1 MARSYLIYGTKSK
14 QFFPHLQPTQ
24 QKTQK
29 IWNLRILRSYRIF
42 WQRKYLLFRTMFCT
56 SIAVNYGLM
65 QFCCDVSKMRGF
77 VVIELKNFAEC
88 VMIMYV
94 LFCFLLLCIKI
105 SVTIYWGLSSN
116 VLPTPAP
123 EVKDP
128 GPCCNISLSA
138 ESEDWLCSVT
148 ASIPLSL
155 TDWVHF
161 TRAWGPVTHCSA
173 ADQMA
178 IEWFHYDIESY
189 NIRGRCL
196 LAL

>member
-42 WQRKYLLFRTMFCT
+42 WQRKYFLFRIMFCT
-56 SIAVNYGLM
+56 SIADNYGLM

-88 VMIMYV
+88 VMILCSF
-94 LFCFLLLCIKI
+94 LFSAFVHQNKCHKI
-105 SVTIYWGLSSN
+105 FEDYPLMFSPLQ
-116 VLPTPAP
+116 L
-123 EVKDP
+123 P

-138 ESEDWLCSVT
+138 ESEDRLCDSVNT
-148 ASIPLSL
+148 AQS
-155 TDWVHF
+155 D
-161 TRAWGPVTHCSA
+161 RSA
-173 ADQMA
+173 AFYPGMGTSDPLQ
-178 IEWFHYDIESY
+178 
-189 NIRGRCL
+189 RCRPDGNRVISL
-196 LAL
+196 

>member
-56 SIAVNYGLM
+56 SIADNYGLM
-65 QFCCDVSKMRGF
+65 QFCCDVRMMRGF
-77 VVIELKNFAEC
+77 VVVELKNFAEC
-88 VMIMYV
+88 VMILCSF
-94 LFCFLLLCIKI
+94 LFSAFVHQNKCHKIFEDYLLMFSPLQLQKSRTLVHVVIL
-105 SVTIYWGLSSN
+105 VYLRRVRT
-116 VLPTPAP
+116 
-123 EVKDP
+123 D
-128 GPCCNISLSA
+128 
-138 ESEDWLCSVT
+138 SVT

-155 TDWVHF
+155 TDWLHF

-173 ADQMA
+173 ADQIA
-178 IEWFHYDIESY
+178 IE
-189 NIRGRCL
+189 
-196 LAL
+196 